1 MCVCVCVFLT
11 SLLRH
16 SGRESGVKRKNG
28 SHSVGI
34 HGSAPVGQSGLHCSQ
49 TKPLQ
54 RDPDTLTQK
63 RGTQERGRQGDKGR
77 ESGEGVRV
85 GQYEKVYVAPIRPKI
100 QVQSANV
107 LISHQTHSD

>member
-1 MCVCVCVFLT
+1 MCVCVFMCVCVCALLT

-16 SGRESGVKRKNG
+16 SCRESGVKRKNG

-49 TKPLQ
+49 TKPLH

-63 RGTQERGRQGDKGR
+63 RGTQERGRQGEKGR
-77 ESGEGVRV
+77 ESGEGVRG
-85 GQYEKVYVAPIRPKI
+85 GQYEKVYVARTRPKT
-100 QVQSANV
+100 QVQMV
-107 LISHQTHSD
+107 